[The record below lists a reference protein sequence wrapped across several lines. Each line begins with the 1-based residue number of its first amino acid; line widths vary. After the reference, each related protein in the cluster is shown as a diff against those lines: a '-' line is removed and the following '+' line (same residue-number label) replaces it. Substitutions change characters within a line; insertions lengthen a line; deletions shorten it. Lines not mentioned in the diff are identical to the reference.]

1 MVTKRKTSGKT
12 AKKGA
17 TGKRTKSRNAAEC
30 AVADDFY
37 KTMRGCKN
45 GTRKG
50 SYGNS
55 TTSRSRWNENG
66 QESQEH
72 QETENHQVG
81 IGETPS

>member
-1 MVTKRKTSGKT
+1 LFLNKLLYFYYVFFNVVAYNMVTKRKTSGKT

-50 SYGNS
+50 SYGKLNYKS
-55 TTSRSRWNENG
+55 IKME
-66 QESQEH
+66 
-72 QETENHQVG
+72 
-81 IGETPS
+81 